1 MSSLYPG
8 PLLLL
13 HLLLARLLT
22 HTEALSSSSSSPQ
35 PNPRAA
41 AAAIPH
47 QSSAS
52 TNRASYPFQSFQFD
66 QSTGICR
73 NPSSFRYSS
82 SENRK
87 VNNSQSSST
96 NQDDDNDDDNKDDQ
110 FFVLRNVPGDG
121 DCIFHAVLSSVFIS
135 MGFMNPDAT
144 FSKSDS
150 LVSSMALEM
159 RRK

>member
-1 MSSLYPG
+1 MSSLY
-8 PLLLL
+8 LLL
-13 HLLLARLLT
+13 HLLLALLLT
-22 HTEALSSSSSSPQ
+22 HTQALSSSPSSPQ
-35 PNPRAA
+35 PNPRA

-52 TNRASYPFQSFQFD
+52 TRASYPFQSFQFD
-66 QSTGICR
+66 KSTGICR

-87 VNNSQSSST
+87 GNKNQSSST
-96 NQDDDNDDDNKDDQ
+96 NHDDNDDKKDDQ

-144 FSKSDS
+144 FAKSDS